1 MRCHGVE
8 FGGLAR
14 FDQMLAVSQQESCRP
29 LEDVEPVASVMD
41 LPTITIVGADRPH
54 GHGHVHLDEADWEAR
69 AVDAELEGELL
80 LSFVTDTAR
89 WIDELRGPVARPVRR
104 VLDIGSGPGVGTCE
118 LARRF
123 PDAQV
128 IAVDGSPAMLERAT
142 RRAAEHGLDA
152 RVGTHLAELPNGLD
166 DLDPADVIWA
176 SMSLHHIGDETGAL
190 RVLRGRLEPSGLL
203 AVAEIA
209 EPMRVLPDD
218 LDVGQPGLA
227 DRLDRAES
235 EWFAAMRAGLA
246 GSAPSTDLGSLLAAA
261 GFDVVGT
268 RVARERFDPPLSE
281 TARDVVGRRI
291 SRARHQLED
300 RLSTDDLH
308 ALDVLGADDPRGV
321 AHRADVFVAA
331 SRQIV
336 VARVA

>member
-1 MRCHGVE
+1 MGAHQPHG
-8 FGGLAR
+8 
-14 FDQMLAVSQQESCRP
+14 
-29 LEDVEPVASVMD
+29 
-41 LPTITIVGADRPH
+41 H
-54 GHGHVHLDEADWEAR
+54 GHGHVHLDEADWAAL

-89 WIDELRGPVARPVRR
+89 WIDELRGPDAPPVRR

-118 LARRF
+118 LAQRF
-123 PDAQV
+123 PGAHV

-142 RRAAEHGLDA
+142 RRAAAHGLA
-152 RVGTHLAELPNGLD
+152 GRVSTHLAELPDGLD

-190 RVLRGRLEPSGLL
+190 RELRGRLEPSGLL

-218 LDVGQPGLA
+218 LDVGEPGLA

-246 GSAPSTDLGSLLAAA
+246 GSGPSTELGALLAAA
-261 GFDVVGT
+261 GFGVVGT
-268 RVARERFDPPLSE
+268 RIARQRFDPPLSE
-281 TARDVVGRRI
+281 TARDVVVRRI

-300 RLSTDDLH
+300 RLSADDLD
-308 ALDVLGADDPRGV
+308 ALDVLGDADDPRGV
-321 AHRADVFVAA
+321 AHRADAFVAA

-336 VARVA
+336 VARIA